1 MKHYDKRAVL
11 FVLNIGGMA
20 AVICPASK
28 ITLTGNDSQRN
39 STVISLYAKDKQ
51 VWLKNHNIQ
60 FYSNISSSCFGCCE
74 EQAV

>member
-1 MKHYDKRAVL
+1 MQIKHYDKRAVL

-51 VWLKNHNIQ
+51 V
-60 FYSNISSSCFGCCE
+60 
-74 EQAV
+74 

>member
-1 MKHYDKRAVL
+1 
-11 FVLNIGGMA
+11 MA

-28 ITLTGNDSQRN
+28 ITLIGNDSQRN

-60 FYSNISSSCFGCCE
+60 FYSNISSSCFG
-74 EQAV
+74 ARSK